1 MPSPDKTPHQPTWT
15 QRIEELKSFIALHGH
30 GNVTP
35 QTHGHLQLGSWVSS
49 TRNKARYG
57 KLTAEQIVELKNVG
71 FLWEIDEFRKSG
83 VFERWLDELKAF
95 TAKHGHCNVTPKTP
109 GYEQLGS
116 WVSSQRVRHKKGL
129 MYAKHVG
136 ALNAVGF
143 LWNLKGQRKSTS
155 FDKWVIELKKYV
167 TEHGN
172 CNVTPKTPGH
182 EQLGAWVSS
191 QRVRRSKGLMD
202 DRHIKSLNELGFVW
216 EFQAIK
222 SQQTWIKKYH
232 ELEAYYLEH
241 GHSDMPRTHKQKTLA
256 NWVWIQRLRRKGPY
270 LRSEQLT
277 PAQVGLLDKLGFKW
291 DPHEEN
297 WMETFQELKA
307 YGEKH
312 SGKFDPIEDEALSRW
327 ASSQRRSYHRGEL
340 AQERVDQLN
349 TIAFTWESAVSENL
363 WQEYYAELKAYHQ
376 THGDANPSRLRNPQI
391 GAWCVHQR
399 QSRKAGKM
407 PEHQIKLL
415 DELGFVWS
423 PHEKTP
429 WDVHFA
435 ALQAFIAANGDS
447 YVPHIYAP
455 NRKLG
460 FFARTL
466 RIQYAAGKLN
476 AEQIAKLEAIGF
488 QWAPSG
494 RIGRRRRS

>member
-1 MPSPDKTPHQPTWT
+1 MPSPDMTPDQPTWT
-15 QRIEELKSFIALHGH
+15 QRIEELKSFIGLHGH

-35 QTHGHLQLGSWVSS
+35 QTHGYSQLGSWVSA
-49 TRNKARYG
+49 TRNKGNYG
-57 KLTAEQIVELKNVG
+57 KLSPQQKAELNAAS
-71 FLWEIDEFRKSG
+71 FLWEIDEYRKSG
-83 VFERWLDELKAF
+83 VFERWLEELKSFA
-95 TAKHGHCNVTPKTP
+95 AKHGHCNVTPKTP
-109 GYEQLGS
+109 GYESLGA

-129 MYAKHVG
+129 LFASHVG
-136 ALNAVGF
+136 ALNGVGF
-143 LWNLKGQRKSTS
+143 LWNLKGQRKSTT
-155 FDKWVIELKKYV
+155 FDKWLIELKEYV

-172 CNVTPKTPGH
+172 CNVTPNSPGY
-182 EQLGAWVSS
+182 EQLGTWVSS
-191 QRVRRSKGLMD
+191 QRVRRNKGLLD
-202 DRHIKSLNELGFVW
+202 DGYVQALNELGFVW

-241 GHSDMPRTHKQKTLA
+241 GNSDIPRTHEQRTLA
-256 NWVWIQRLRRKGPY
+256 NWVWIQRQRKKGGYRKEGP
-270 LRSEQLT
+270 LT
-277 PAQVGLLDKLGFKW
+277 PAQVTLLDKLGFKW

-297 WMETFQELKA
+297 WIETFEEMKS

-312 SGKFDPIEDEALSRW
+312 AGKFDPIDDETLSRW
-327 ASSQRRSYHRGEL
+327 VSSQRRAYHRGEL

-399 QSRKAGKM
+399 QARKVGKM

-423 PHEKTP
+423 HHEKTP
-429 WDVHFA
+429 WEVHVA
-435 ALQAFIAANGDS
+435 ALEAYIKENGDS
-447 YVPHIYAP
+447 YVPHLYAP

-460 FFARTL
+460 FFARYQ
-466 RIQYAAGKLN
+466 RIQYGAGKLS
-476 AEQIAKLEAIGF
+476 AEQIAKLEGIGF
-488 QWAPSG
+488 QWALSG
-494 RIGRRRRS
+494 RRGKRRKA